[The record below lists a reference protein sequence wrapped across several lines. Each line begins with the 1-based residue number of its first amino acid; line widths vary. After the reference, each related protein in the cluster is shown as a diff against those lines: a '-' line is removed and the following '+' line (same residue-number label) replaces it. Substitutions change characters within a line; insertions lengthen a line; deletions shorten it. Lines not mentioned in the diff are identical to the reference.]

1 MMKRTVSAAIL
12 VLTVFQMHPA
22 VAAVKAGSACVT
34 ANATTT
40 VSGVKYT
47 CTKSGGKLTW
57 KASAKTSA
65 TSGSTTGTECT
76 GQVRLG
82 ATQNSRPTESVA
94 QYKFDAGTPCSYK
107 YLVKDYE
114 GNLIKTV
121 VVSKFEKG
129 QIAFDLTNL
138 TCDSIQTVTLT
149 AFAKANATGASV
161 TFPAIES
168 AWCGWKNTGP
178 NPTPSPKAEA
188 NCEGALRM
196 GVASSERISAT
207 EVKFKFDAQYPC
219 SYTYTVKDSSGKV
232 LETAGPFNVRKTYI
246 SINLSNLTCE
256 TRGTVSL
263 VAYSKPNA
271 AGSLIEF
278 PASDIPWCS

>member
-12 VLTVFQMHPA
+12 VLTVFQVHPA

-207 EVKFKFDAQYPC
+207 EAKFKFDAQYPC

>member
-1 MMKRTVSAAIL
+1 MMKRTVSAVIL
-12 VLTVFQMHPA
+12 VLTVFQVHPA

-57 KASAKTSA
+57 KVSAKTTA
-65 TSGSTTGTECT
+65 TAGSKSSSECN

-82 ATQNSRPTESVA
+82 STQNSRPTESVA
-94 QYKFDAGTPCSYK
+94 QFKFDAGSPCSYK
-107 YLVKDYE
+107 YLVKDFE
-114 GNLIKTV
+114 GKLIDTV
-121 VVSKFEKG
+121 EVSKFEKG
-129 QIAFDLTNL
+129 QISIDLTNL

-149 AFAKANATGASV
+149 AFSKANASGTSV
-161 TFPAIES
+161 TFPAIEI
-168 AWCGWKNTGP
+168 AWCGWKFTGP

-196 GVASSERISAT
+196 GASSSERTSAT
-207 EVKFKFDAQYPC
+207 EAKFKFDAQYPC
-219 SYTYTVKDSSGKV
+219 SYKYTVKDSSGKV

-246 SINLSNLTCE
+246 SVNLTNLTCE

>member
-1 MMKRTVSAAIL
+1 MKRTVSAAIL
-12 VLTVFQMHPA
+12 VLTVFQVHPA

-207 EVKFKFDAQYPC
+207 EAKFKFDAQYPC